1 MSKAAASKKLILVCD
16 DDKTHILLM
25 SQTLKAEGYQVVE
38 ACDGEQALALY
49 NEFSPDIVLLDVN
62 MPKIDGYT
70 VCQKIRHT
78 QRGRDLPILM
88 ITGSDDHTSIE
99 QAYTA
104 GATDFLPKPIKWP
117 LIKHRIKYMLRSF
130 DIQKSLKDSQEELR
144 YLAYFDP
151 LTELPN
157 RQYIKKQI
165 QTFIGIAKRAEHKLA
180 VMFIDIDSFKRIN
193 ETLGFSYGD
202 AVLKEVSNRLNT
214 HFREGDI
221 ITRGSLVENELQVA
235 RLGGDEFTLLLNDCG
250 EDASIVEIAKR
261 INATLSEPITI
272 DQYSLVVTAS
282 IGIAIY
288 PFDGEDAETLLK
300 NADAAMYNAKSSGKN
315 GFKLHSHDLT
325 DRCLNRLKLEEYMR
339 ESLEV
344 DNFELFYQVK
354 VDASTGTTKSAEALL
369 RLHHEE
375 FGLIS
380 PGEFIPVAEDTGL
393 IVDLGYWVIRQACKQ
408 IVKWQNEF
416 NIPVSISVNV
426 SGKQVS
432 QANFVKRLKHI
443 LLETNVDPSLLEIEL
458 TESIVMGNAEENI
471 VRLNEIKSLGV
482 KLSIDDF
489 GTGYSSLNYLK
500 RFPIDNL
507 KIDRSFITD
516 ISSKEEDKAIVSAI
530 SALADALSLNIV
542 VEGVETKEQL
552 MSVREICKDSPT
564 LIQGF
569 YFARPE
575 PADKCKTSFI
585 KGFQI

>member
-1 MSKAAASKKLILVCD
+1 MSNLVASNKLILICD
-16 DDKTHILLM
+16 DDKTHLLLM
-25 SQTLKAEGYQVVE
+25 SETLKSQGYETIQ
-38 ACDGEQALALY
+38 AADGEQAVSLY

-62 MPKIDGYT
+62 MPKIDGYG
-70 VCQKIRHT
+70 VCKRIRST
-78 QRGRDLPILM
+78 KLGKDTPVLM
-88 ITGSDDHTSIE
+88 ITGSDDHESIE
-99 QAYTA
+99 QAYSV

-130 DIQKSLKDSQEELR
+130 DIQKSLKDSEEELR

-193 ETLGFSYGD
+193 ETLGFTYGD
-202 AVLKEVSNRLNT
+202 SVLKEVSSRLNK

-221 ITRGSLVENELQVA
+221 ITRGSLVDNEPQVA
-235 RLGGDEFTLLLNDCG
+235 RLGGDEFTILLNDCG

-261 INATLSEPITI
+261 INAKLSEPIII

-300 NADAAMYNAKSSGKN
+300 NADAAMYTAKSSGKN
-315 GFKLHSHDLT
+315 CFKLHSHDLS

-339 ESLEV
+339 ESLQK
-344 DNFELFYQVK
+344 DNFELYYQAK
-354 VDASTGTTKSAEALL
+354 VDAGCGRAVGAEALI

-380 PGEFIPVAEDTGL
+380 PGEFIPIAEDTGL
-393 IVDLGYWVIRQACKQ
+393 IVDIGYWVIRVACLQ
-408 IVKWQNEF
+408 IVKWQTIF
-416 NIPVSISVNV
+416 GKGVSISVNV
-426 SGKQVS
+426 SGRQVN
-432 QANFVKRLKHI
+432 QVNFVKRLKQI
-443 LLETNVDPSLLEIEL
+443 ILETNVDPELLEIEL
-458 TESIVMGNAEENI
+458 TESIVMGNAEDNI
-471 VRLNEIKSLGV
+471 IRLKEIKALGV

-500 RFPIDNL
+500 RFPIDAL
-507 KIDRSFITD
+507 KIDRSFVTD
-516 ISSKEEDKAIVSAI
+516 ISSKEEDKAIVGAI
-530 SALADALSLNIV
+530 SALANALNLNII

-552 MSVREICKDSPT
+552 DSVSMICKDSPT

-569 YFARPE
+569 YFARPV
-575 PADKCKTSFI
+575 PAKEFETV
-585 KGFQI
+585 FQKNFT